1 MKHRIGNLAAIL
13 KTGAA
18 DVLRRHP
25 IEAVLLFGLTVALI
39 VCYEWEWRPDER
51 LLVMGW
57 GAVLLLAVN
66 LLAGRGV
73 WRRIYLSLIHIS
85 IWPTRSRMR
94 SRPFATGPAR

>member
-73 WRRIYLSLIHIS
+73 WRRIYWVCLLYTSPS
-85 IWPTRSRMR
+85 PRD
-94 SRPFATGPAR
+94 